1 MLRSFICALALL
13 SAMTKVA
20 GAQDLKLVEAA
31 KKEGGKVVA
40 YGSLESFTV
49 EPIAAAFQK
58 KTGIAVEYWRASAT
72 KVMDR
77 ALSELRAGKPLF
89 DVMLNNSGAM
99 YVLKKEKLFAR
110 YASPSAAAYPK
121 DIVDADLGPIYRN
134 TPIGIVYNKELIKP
148 DDAPKLLEDLLNPRY
163 KGKVVMPDP
172 TQHTT
177 TLQWLAS
184 LYKIMGKEKAEK
196 FARDLGASKPFLV
209 ESLAPSAERVATGE
223 TPIGIS
229 LVRYVVTFAEKGA
242 PVDYV
247 RLGRMMSVGQYIAL
261 SNKAVRPSGGKAF
274 IDYFLGDE
282 SMRMLAKMG
291 EFVNRKGVYPPLAD
305 ADKIKAVEV
314 DDFDAQGFKEKT
326 QEYQKLFLK

>member
-1 MLRSFICALALL
+1 MLRSFICTLALL

-99 YVLKKEKLFAR
+99 YVLKKEKLFAG

-121 DIVDADLGPIYRN
+121 DVVDADLGPIYRN

-148 DDAPKLLEDLLNPRY
+148 DDAPKSLEDLLNPRY